1 MSSSPFDAVTSTLT
15 DLAGAVGVLTAPR
28 LHPMDG
34 DTADRA
40 NDLAQ
45 SMSHSAVQTEDWLA
59 GLVET
64 SQAQAELD
72 HKLSSCMT
80 PTELAEWRTRIARL
94 GDRAQQMAE
103 ISPYLAEEKKRRE
116 ALAAHAAGT
125 FSSLPDA
132 PGSCDVSA
140 NMEGSAAEGQSEQ
153 GGKTKT
159 EQSDPQGLGGALE
172 EEEGAP
178 ESGTNEETPV
188 TMSTGTP
195 ETPVTMSTGAP
206 REAPVTMSDT
216 AANTELSSSTMTD
229 PSTRA
234 ALSGQVAQGQG
245 TPQVGQP
252 STAAMGGVPVSHQ
265 LSQPAR
271 GGAGASGTVPRSPEA
286 RRDARDRQDEKDATV
301 QAAAGV
307 TMAGAGGAMGA
318 AMTSTPSS
326 PSTMTSGAPSTPVAP
341 ATPPPSTAQGTPPA
355 GAGGAGM
362 AGMGRGA
369 TLGSGNGVSNTKP
382 VMAAEQ
388 PLTPAELDKL
398 LRGDSEGDKKD
409 GSKK

>member
-1 MSSSPFDAVTSTLT
+1 MSSSPFDPITSGLT
-15 DLAGAVGVLTAPR
+15 DLAGAVGVLTTPR

-34 DTADRA
+34 ETAERA
-40 NDLAQ
+40 DDLAQ
-45 SMSHSAVQTEDWLA
+45 SMSHSAVQTEDWVA

-80 PTELAEWRTRIARL
+80 PAALAEWKTRIARL
-94 GDRAQQMAE
+94 GDRAQQMRE
-103 ISPYLAEEKKRRE
+103 IPLMLEEQRKRNE
-116 ALAAHAAGT
+116 ALKGHAAGT
-125 FSSLPDA
+125 FSTLPDA

-153 GGKTKT
+153 GGKTKQGADGAET
-159 EQSDPQGLGGALE
+159 PQSE
-172 EEEGAP
+172 TP
-178 ESGTNEETPV
+178 ESPTEPGTEAPV
-188 TMSTGTP
+188 TMSTGVP

-206 REAPVTMSDT
+206 RETPVTMSDG
-216 AANTELSSSTMTD
+216 AANTELSSSTTTD
-229 PSTRA
+229 SGARA
-234 ALSGQVAQGQG
+234 ALSGQTTQGAG

-252 STAAMGGVPVSHQ
+252 SPAAMGGVPVSQQ
-265 LSQPAR
+265 LSQPTQQR
-271 GGAGASGTVPRSPEA
+271 GGGAGTSRTGTRSPEA
-286 RRDARDRQDEKDATV
+286 RREAADKEAERDATV

-326 PSTMTSGAPSTPVAP
+326 PSTATSGAPSTPVTP

-355 GAGGAGM
+355 GGAGM

-369 TLGSGNGVSNTKP
+369 PLGSGNGVSPVKP
-382 VMAAEQ
+382 VVASEQ
-388 PLTPAELDKL
+388 PLTPEELDRL
-398 LRGDSEGDKKD
+398 LKGDSDGDKKD
-409 GSKK
+409 GTK